1 MNEKHETKQS
11 ETQKVIFNIS
21 GEYLSKSNGYNLYYL
36 SEALSLFNE
45 IVEKTYLL
53 VENRQHMTEK
63 DREKVFVTIHDIR
76 EGSFETDLFIHIRDT
91 TFALLPLVSSLDPKT
106 IWKMINEAYKYLK
119 TVLKAKKEGE
129 RVYISNTESSE
140 VINIINSSSG
150 KIVLNIHPDSLRLA
164 ERIVPQFA
172 KMSNLVTDDEAV
184 TNLSITDTSSEENI
198 SFDKSD
204 KSLYERSTTWDQETL
219 SFEGIIVTANGM
231 TVSGKIKVEEGT
243 ELLPAGEYPYE
254 FMDKDCIDDI
264 RSSLMIKRKM
274 VALRKVRF
282 DPIGLKEKV
291 EKLKIVRVN

>member
-11 ETQKVIFNIS
+11 EAQKVIFNIS